1 MMQVAILTGGL
12 ATRLGSITKDCPK
25 SMVRIEGRTFLEF
38 QLDFLKKGG
47 VEDIVLCTGHL
58 GEQIEDYFGDG
69 RQYGVSIRY
78 SHEDKPLGTA
88 GALKKAE
95 PFLEDAFFTIYG
107 DSFVSLDFGRTMS
120 FFNLQN
126 KLALMTV
133 YKNYNRFD
141 KSNTEIDGNLV
152 KRFSKKEKTS
162 QTIYVEHGVN
172 IFRKQVLNMIPANE
186 FYSLDDL
193 FPRLIEQQELLA
205 FEVNERFYTIGSI
218 QGLKEFE
225 YLVGGGV
232 K

>member
-1 MMQVAILTGGL
+1 MQVAILTGGL
-12 ATRLGSITKDCPK
+12 ATRLGNITKDCPK
-25 SMVRIEGRTFLEF
+25 SMVRVEGRPFLEF

-95 PFLEDAFFTIYG
+95 PLLEDTFFTIYG
-107 DSFVSLDFGRTMS
+107 DSFVRLDFGHVMS

-172 IFRKQVLNMIPANE
+172 IFRKQAINMIPANE

-193 FPRLIEQQELLA
+193 FPRLIEQEELLA
-205 FEVNERFYTIGSI
+205 FEVNERFYEIGSL
-218 QGLKEFE
+218 QGLNEFE